1 MIAPRLRLDTFE
13 GRAWV
18 GVTPFTMWGI
28 RPTLLPSLPV
38 LSQSHELN
46 VRTYVH
52 MEDVPGVWFFSRDA
66 SNALAVLGARLFL
79 GLPYFQAR
87 MRLQEKH
94 HDIHFTSTRI
104 HLGAPAA
111 RCEGTWSCGESLPS
125 PPSDTLDFFLIERYC
140 LYTTWLGQLFRV
152 RIFHRPW
159 PLRRV
164 ERLSFTSTM
173 LESQGLPTPSEEPL
187 LHAQGES
194 LQVGIWPPEWL

>member
-1 MIAPRLRLDTFE
+1 LLFLHWPIAAELLRPLIAPRLRLDTFE

-94 HDIHFTSTRI
+94 HDIHFT
-104 HLGAPAA
+104 
-111 RCEGTWSCGESLPS
+111 WVS
-125 PPSDTLDFFLIERYC
+125 P
-140 LYTTWLGQLFRV
+140 
-152 RIFHRPW
+152 
-159 PLRRV
+159 
-164 ERLSFTSTM
+164 
-173 LESQGLPTPSEEPL
+173 
-187 LHAQGES
+187 
-194 LQVGIWPPEWL
+194 